1 MRLITRCGSVL
12 ALTLAL
18 GVAGACNSAPDP
30 TDQVSKALKDARL
43 DDVKVDWDKEAHIA
57 HLKGT
62 VDQATDRQRATDVA
76 TAAVGTTGRV
86 LNEVTIKDV
95 NDKTANDLDGDIR
108 SHLKDAINADQVL
121 RDRDVNF
128 DVNNGVVTV
137 KGEVRT
143 AAEKTKV
150 SEIVRESPGVK
161 DMANALEI
169 KPKK

>member
-1 MRLITRCGSVL
+1 MQLITRCGSVL

-18 GVAGACNSAPDP
+18 AAGACSSDRDP
-30 TDQVSKALKDARL
+30 SDQVSKALKDAKL
-43 DDVKVDWDKEAHIA
+43 EDVKVDWDKDAHIA

-62 VDQATDRQRATDVA
+62 VDQPTDKQRAQEVA
-76 TAAVGTTGRV
+76 SAAVGTTGRV
-86 LNEVTIKDV
+86 LNEVTVKGINEKSAADM
-95 NDKTANDLDGDIR
+95 DSDIHD
-108 SHLKDAINADQVL
+108 HLKDAIKADQVL
-121 RDRDVNF
+121 RDRDIDF

-150 SEIVRESPGVK
+150 SDIVRGAPGVK

>member
-18 GVAGACNSAPDP
+18 GVAGACNREPDP
-30 TDQVSKALKDARL
+30 SDRVSKALKEAKL
-43 DDVKVDWDKEAHIA
+43 DDVKVDWDKDAHVA

-62 VDQATDRQRATDVA
+62 VDQPTDRQRAEEVA
-76 TAAVGTTGRV
+76 NAAVGTTGRV
-86 LNEVTIKDV
+86 LNEVTVKGL
-95 NDKTANDLDGDIR
+95 NDKTADDMDGQIR
-108 SHLKDAINADQVL
+108 DHLKDAIKADQVL
-121 RDRDVNF
+121 RDRDIDF

-143 AAEKTKV
+143 AAEKNRV
-150 SEIVRESPGVK
+150 SEIVRSAPGVK

-169 KPKK
+169 KPKN